1 MSLPTTFTPQIVYE
15 GLVPDQERLAV
26 ASVLLVDDNR
36 LFDEVITS
44 VLGRMDISV
53 VGCTASA
60 EEALALTRRLRP
72 TLVLVDLQMSSSDG
86 TGRDIAITLL
96 ESCDASVLA
105 LTDSAF
111 EILDTELLTLGLSGF
126 VLKDGSLS
134 RFERGLIAALEGDIV
149 IPQSVAGTGRQI
161 KVERS
166 DEVALLTAQL
176 TEREWDVLALL
187 VAGVTGRTI
196 GTRLGISANT
206 VRTHVQSILSKLQVH
221 SRLEAAA
228 FAVRHNLIPIP
239 QEGSPRRRQGRSA

>member
-1 MSLPTTFTPQIVYE
+1 MSLLTTFTPQIVYE

-111 EILDTELLTLGLSGF
+111 EILDTELAHAGP
-126 VLKDGSLS
+126 
-134 RFERGLIAALEGDIV
+134 ERIRPEGR
-149 IPQSVAGTGRQI
+149 QSVA
-161 KVERS
+161 
-166 DEVALLTAQL
+166 
-176 TEREWDVLALL
+176 
-187 VAGVTGRTI
+187 
-196 GTRLGISANT
+196 
-206 VRTHVQSILSKLQVH
+206 VRARID
-221 SRLEAAA
+221 R
-228 FAVRHNLIPIP
+228 
-239 QEGSPRRRQGRSA
+239 GPRG